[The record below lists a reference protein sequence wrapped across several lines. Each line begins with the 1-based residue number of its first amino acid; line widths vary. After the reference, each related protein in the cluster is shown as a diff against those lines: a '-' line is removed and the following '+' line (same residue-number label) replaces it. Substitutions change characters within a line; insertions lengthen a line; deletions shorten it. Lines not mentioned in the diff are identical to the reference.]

1 MKLFCYF
8 PITIINISPSDI
20 YRRYTA
26 LYHNDYYVDLKDVGF
41 SLEEFAE
48 QKMTRRLQEM
58 SSNNFLVVGSQ
69 GYECHV
75 DNNAD
80 ESEPFQ
86 FSVLSFP
93 VFFAIACT
101 VLAIGIW
108 IVTVLRDEKRVTY
121 DKKWEENLRESRMS
135 MYNGANVTSSFV
147 DDEVLYF
154 TWEFNRMT
162 IKEVMDD
169 LRELQVD
176 NEIIRKSLN
185 ELPDKSSLRE
195 LFVHEKLSNA
205 SRTFKQLNL
214 LSITDL
220 CDILDEVGD
229 VEEAVKETSES
240 EWESLLEEEDPKRL
254 LVEKVLANAASR
266 GLAMKRLDSMTSLH
280 QNGGGED

>member
-1 MKLFCYF
+1 
-8 PITIINISPSDI
+8 
-20 YRRYTA
+20 
-26 LYHNDYYVDLKDVGF
+26 
-41 SLEEFAE
+41 
-48 QKMTRRLQEM
+48 MTRRLQEM
-58 SSNNFLVVGSQ
+58 SSNKFFTVGSQ

-75 DNNAD
+75 DNYENQMK
-80 ESEPFQ
+80 PFQ

-162 IKEVMDD
+162 IKEVMDN

-176 NEIIRKSLN
+176 NEIIKKSLN

-214 LSITDL
+214 LSIADL

-254 LVEKVLANAASR
+254 LVEKVMANAASR

-280 QNGGGED
+280 QNGGGEN